1 MIRVYGI
8 KNCNTVKKALTWLEN
23 NGKEFVFH
31 DYKKEPATEGKL
43 KEWEKEIS
51 WESLLNRKGTTWR
64 KLSKEDQEKVVDAQ
78 SANAVLLE
86 NNSMIKRPV
95 IEHGKG
101 LILGFDEEE
110 YNAKLK

>member
-1 MIRVYGI
+1 MIHVYGI

-23 NGKEFVFH
+23 NRKEFVFH
-31 DYKKEPATEGKL
+31 DYKKEPATEEKL
-43 KEWEKEIS
+43 EEWQREVS

-64 KLSKEDQEKVVDAQ
+64 KLSKEEQEKVTDAK

-95 IEHGKG
+95 IEQGKN
-101 LILGFDEEE
+101 LIVGFDEEE
-110 YNAKLK
+110 YNTKLK